1 MGDEFHKSMYID
13 TTWTNKIK
21 CVIFDFD
28 KTITKKHTGGS
39 VLLPVNASDD
49 FIKSNFADLEFFKF
63 CVPFIKAQGVH
74 VAIASFGE
82 EDAEAVLSGLPLIR
96 KYLDLA
102 FGATKSKDLFPDH
115 TIALWHPEKKGKDE
129 RKVGKTDHIAEI
141 VKKLGGKLKNSELVL
156 FDDDANN
163 ISIGKKKGVHCFYCP
178 ATKDLLEEGKDS
190 GFNRHIWASFIQK
203 MKSGGT
209 CVLM

>member
-1 MGDEFHKSMYID
+1 M
-13 TTWTNKIK
+13 
-21 CVIFDFD
+21 
-28 KTITKKHTGGS
+28 
-39 VLLPVNASDD
+39 
-49 FIKSNFADLEFFKF
+49 
-63 CVPFIKAQGVH
+63 
-74 VAIASFGE
+74 AIASFGE

-102 FGATKSKDLFPDH
+102 FGPAKSKDLFPDH

-129 RKVGKTDHIAEI
+129 KKVGKTDHIAEI

-163 ISIGKKKGVHCFYCP
+163 ISIGKKKGVNCIYCP

-190 GFNRHIWASFIQK
+190 GFNRHIWAAFIQK
-203 MKSGGT
+203 MKSGVYRCDCCRYRPHQNYIYGYKN
-209 CVLM
+209 CVDGFAE